1 MQLNVTMDKERK
13 SYQEEK
19 KSYNSSLVCAYSCM
33 YVCMYV
39 YMYVCVCTYVYIY
52 IYIYI
57 YIVCTCIELQEEVS
71 TKCNEQAKA
80 DIELKK

>member
-1 MQLNVTMDKERK
+1 
-13 SYQEEK
+13 
-19 KSYNSSLVCAYSCM
+19 
-33 YVCMYV
+33 MYV
-39 YMYVCVCTYVYIY
+39 YMYVFMFVYLRM
-52 IYIYI
+52 YI

>member
-1 MQLNVTMDKERK
+1 MCVFL
-13 SYQEEK
+13 Y
-19 KSYNSSLVCAYSCM
+19 VCMFVYVCM
-33 YVCMYV
+33 YVCMFV
-39 YMYVCVCTYVYIY
+39 YVCMC

-57 YIVCTCIELQEEVS
+57 YIVCTYIELQEEVS